1 MRLLVRAAWKAAEAT
16 GGASEWRWTH
26 VNRNARLHLDDHLRG
41 CKTSMYPL
49 LALAAAY
56 VAPAVRLPTSSRC
69 ASIACSA
76 TNLPTTPFKPS
87 LLGSLVRG
95 ESAFKNVPCTTDE
108 NADECVALCTDEECT
123 TIASVALLLR
133 SKVGAYFGLWFFLST
148 CYSVTNKQLTNAL
161 PLPITVATA
170 TLAVGSLFVSL
181 LWATKRRP
189 APKMTRGAVLALLP
203 VGAFHA
209 IGHAAGTYGTA
220 AGSVAFAQVVKA
232 AGPVYACVLSALVLR
247 QPASRNV
254 MLSLLPIVGG
264 VALATVKEL
273 SFAWGAL
280 LGAVVSDLALAL
292 RNVYSKL
299 ALSGPSKEGEER
311 LSPANLFGVL
321 TVLSTA
327 VSIPLAL
334 AMEGPQFG
342 AVWAAAA
349 AQFGAGKLALYTTLT
364 GLYFYAYSEV
374 AMKALNNVHPVT
386 HAIGNTMRRVV
397 IMLVCIGVFGTPMTP
412 LAAMGSV
419 LAIGGSFLYSM
430 VKAEEKRKAKEAV
443 LDAKLATALPLK
455 VDAEKKVE

>member
-1 MRLLVRAAWKAAEAT
+1 
-16 GGASEWRWTH
+16 
-26 VNRNARLHLDDHLRG
+26 
-41 CKTSMYPL
+41 MYPL
-49 LALAAAY
+49 LGALAAAY
-56 VAPAVRLPTSSRC
+56 VAPAVRLPSTRC
-69 ASIACSA
+69 ASIVCSA
-76 TNLPTTPFKPS
+76 TPLPTTPFKPAI
-87 LLGSLVRG
+87 LHKLKPGAP
-95 ESAFKNVPCTTDE
+95 AFKNVPCTTDE

-254 MLSLLPIVGG
+254 MLSLLPIVAG
-264 VALATVKEL
+264 V
-273 SFAWGAL
+273 
-280 LGAVVSDLALAL
+280 ALAL
-292 RNVYSKL
+292 RNVHSKL

-419 LAIGGSFLYSM
+419 LTGLYFYAYS
-430 VKAEEKRKAKEAV
+430 
-443 LDAKLATALPLK
+443 
-455 VDAEKKVE
+455 